1 MARNL
6 FFILFFIFWLQSY
19 AQDTIEYLDE
29 IRLAD
34 VKLKSNSTGQ
44 FVKTVDSAALQR
56 SEPLLT
62 NVLKFHS
69 PYFFRENG
77 YGMVS
82 SVSVRG
88 TGASQTAVVWNG
100 ININSQFTGQ
110 TDFNTINAAAYDAIN
125 VRPGG
130 GSVVYGS
137 GAIGGTVHLHDD
149 FQFNGANSQ
158 RLNIG
163 YGSFETY
170 SANYSGNFSSDQTA
184 IKIKLSG
191 IDSQNDYPYK
201 GTDRSNTNGDFSN
214 YSLNAS
220 AAHWIAKDH
229 LLKIYSSYNKGD
241 RGFSGTMNIP
251 SNSKYL
257 DRNSRNLLEW
267 KYLKGRWSSSLK
279 TAFLKEEFRYFE
291 NRDRE
296 AFTYGD
302 AKTAIFKYDL
312 GFKWNRSNRIHFIAD
327 HTRIDGKGSGITD
340 NNRQTTGLAVLY
352 NGRTDNLQ
360 YEASFRQEFTP
371 NFGSPLLIN
380 IGSEYRFSENYQLSA
395 NFSRNYR
402 IPTFNDLFWSSGGN
416 ADLHPERSV
425 QGEIGQSISLKK
437 VSFRLNVFYISIRD
451 LIRWVPS
458 EEGIWKPEN
467 TDEAENYGLE
477 FFADFATKIGKNQL
491 EMHSTYAY
499 TKAIDLANQNQLIYT
514 PLHKATLTGTYQI
527 GNLEIFFQSLYNGKI
542 FTSSD
547 NNYELAGYYLA
558 DFGAGFPLL
567 KKPATKLQIQANNIF
582 GKEYQSMPSRIM
594 PGRNYK
600 ALLTINF

>member
-1 MARNL
+1 MT
-6 FFILFFIFWLQSY
+6 FGIKVTDHGKEPVFHTIIFWLQSY

-62 NVLKFHS
+62 NVLKFNS
-69 PYFFRENG
+69 PYFRENG

-125 VRPGG
+125 VRPGA

-149 FQFNGANSQ
+149 FQFNGAKSQ

-220 AAHWIAKDH
+220 AAHWIVKDH

-279 TAFLKEEFRYFE
+279 TAF
-291 NRDRE
+291 
-296 AFTYGD
+296 
-302 AKTAIFKYDL
+302 
-312 GFKWNRSNRIHFIAD
+312 
-327 HTRIDGKGSGITD
+327 KG
-340 NNRQTTGLAVLY
+340 R
-352 NGRTDNLQ
+352 
-360 YEASFRQEFTP
+360 
-371 NFGSPLLIN
+371 
-380 IGSEYRFSENYQLSA
+380 
-395 NFSRNYR
+395 
-402 IPTFNDLFWSSGGN
+402 
-416 ADLHPERSV
+416 
-425 QGEIGQSISLKK
+425 
-437 VSFRLNVFYISIRD
+437 ISI
-451 LIRWVPS
+451 
-458 EEGIWKPEN
+458 
-467 TDEAENYGLE
+467 
-477 FFADFATKIGKNQL
+477 F
-491 EMHSTYAY
+491 
-499 TKAIDLANQNQLIYT
+499 
-514 PLHKATLTGTYQI
+514 
-527 GNLEIFFQSLYNGKI
+527 
-542 FTSSD
+542 
-547 NNYELAGYYLA
+547 
-558 DFGAGFPLL
+558 
-567 KKPATKLQIQANNIF
+567 
-582 GKEYQSMPSRIM
+582 
-594 PGRNYK
+594 
-600 ALLTINF
+600 